1 MVIIYMAA
9 AMSGA
14 IITASL
20 LGQHSLILGA
30 LAAPFGGSLFAGA
43 TAVLVYAMHGWS
55 PSEPEIVPPG
65 IVWC

>member
-1 MVIIYMAA
+1 MTIIYMVAA
-9 AMSGA
+9 IIGA

-30 LAAPFGGSLFAGA
+30 VAAPFGGTFVAGA
-43 TAVLVYAMHGWS
+43 TAVLVYAMQGLS
-55 PSEPEIVPPG
+55 SFEPEVVPPG